1 MTSPNATRQ
10 SRARFVNRGAGVL
23 ALVFMLSFATV
34 QLEVNGAGGLI
45 DGKFVGVCLLVGFF
59 AFRIGRWLSL
69 GLYALTR
76 AMRER
81 K

>member
-1 MTSPNATRQ
+1 MTAPIDSRQ
-10 SRARFVNRGAGVL
+10 SRTRFVNRGAAVL
-23 ALVFMLSFATV
+23 AAVFMVSFATV
-34 QLEVNGAGGLI
+34 QLEVNGARGLI

-76 AMRER
+76 AMGKR